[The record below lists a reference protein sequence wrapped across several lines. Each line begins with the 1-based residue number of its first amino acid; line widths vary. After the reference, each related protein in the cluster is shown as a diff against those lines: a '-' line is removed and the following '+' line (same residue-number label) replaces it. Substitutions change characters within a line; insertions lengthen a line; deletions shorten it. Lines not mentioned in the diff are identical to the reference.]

1 MADPPQRDGKDGK
14 MPWGMKIGKLKP
26 GARET
31 ITDKKLATFV
41 VGKQKK
47 SRLQK
52 VGAARRWKRARSRAA
67 RGRRLLSLTYPAILP
82 PPSKRTKQAKKQNNL
97 KTKQQ
102 NLNLSFLCVDDDAKW
117 KVSFVSAFRLFFF
130 FFFPFI
136 FSFPCRRE
144 SVSEAQS
151 VVVAQ
156 IFGRVGVVFDF
167 HVSFVTFYG

>member
-52 VGAARRWKRARSRAA
+52 VGAARRLKPARSRAA
-67 RGRRLLSLTYPAILP
+67 RGRHHL
-82 PPSKRTKQAKKQNNL
+82 
-97 KTKQQ
+97 
-102 NLNLSFLCVDDDAKW
+102 
-117 KVSFVSAFRLFFF
+117 
-130 FFFPFI
+130 
-136 FSFPCRRE
+136 
-144 SVSEAQS
+144 
-151 VVVAQ
+151 
-156 IFGRVGVVFDF
+156 
-167 HVSFVTFYG
+167 